1 MYEYRLLRCGLRQ
14 APEGTPGAV
23 HDSIAA
29 GTVGGFSNWAP
40 GSPAC
45 PPPPGRNA
53 PSSGAVTRRY
63 MMYEYGRYGMYEYG
77 RYGMSTGVIVCGCG
91 HYGVYECMSTGVMG
105 CMSMGV
111 MCMSMGVIE
120 CMSTRSV

>member
-1 MYEYRLLRCGLRQ
+1 MGVYRRYKMYEYRLSRCGLRQ

-45 PPPPGRNA
+45 PPPPPGRNA

-77 RYGMSTGVIVCGCG
+77 RYGM
-91 HYGVYECMSTGVMG
+91 YEYESY
-105 CMSMGV
+105 
-111 MCMSMGVIE
+111 
-120 CMSTRSV
+120 SVWVWTLWSV